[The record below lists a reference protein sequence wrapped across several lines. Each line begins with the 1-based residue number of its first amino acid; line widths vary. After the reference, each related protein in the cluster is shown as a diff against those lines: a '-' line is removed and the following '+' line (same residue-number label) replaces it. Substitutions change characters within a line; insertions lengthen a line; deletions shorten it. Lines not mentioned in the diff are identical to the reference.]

1 MAETSSKNPISNFL
15 RNNTSVSKTKD
26 DSTLLEIHIGNP
38 LRKITQLLEEIKKQ
52 KAFSFTLKGSL
63 GIMGV
68 ALALSVFGFFGGSKM
83 LCDKGVQT
91 KLGTLKVLTI
101 SESEPSIPLLGP
113 VINYYKKIF
122 SIPTSVK
129 HDRTILASQEGIIH
143 LPYTRDVSFT
153 EFANQ
158 NTFATGEY
166 DSCSKTLKII
176 EPSALELVQ

>member
-1 MAETSSKNPISNFL
+1 MAETPSKNPISNFL

-52 KAFSFTLKGSL
+52 KAFSF
-63 GIMGV
+63 
-68 ALALSVFGFFGGSKM
+68 
-83 LCDKGVQT
+83 
-91 KLGTLKVLTI
+91 TLKVLTI

-153 EFANQ
+153 EFANK

-166 DSCSKTLKII
+166 DSCSKTLKVSGSKSI
-176 EPSALELVQ
+176 ELIQ